1 MTTGT
6 VIAITASGLA
16 VVAIGYGLYRLG
28 KNVQSGSVK
37 IKRPVIVKD
46 VDGDKVLD
54 VLSDES
60 HKVKNEP
67 QKVKVDFVRTNL
79 LSFEDIAKWI
89 GSVDIPDAD
98 SDNLVCHLVR
108 YGDELLSYDIDLTD
122 LTEDE
127 IKNIV
132 VAHVMN
138 EKNRKIYS
146 SMWVIADSI
155 DVDLS
160 ETFGSNESVNLK

>member
-16 VVAIGYGLYRLG
+16 VIAIGYGLYRLG

-46 VDGDKVLD
+46 VDSERVVD

-60 HKVKNEP
+60 
-67 QKVKVDFVRTNL
+67 QKVKVDFVKFNL
-79 LSFEDIAKWI
+79 LTFEEIAQWI
-89 GSVDIPDAD
+89 GSIDIPDAD

-108 YGDELLSYDIDLTD
+108 YGDELLSYDIDLSG
-122 LTEDE
+122 LSEEE
-127 IKNIV
+127 IKHII
-132 VAHVMN
+132 VAHVMD
-138 EKNRKIYS
+138 EKSHKIYS
-146 SMWVIADSI
+146 SKWVIADNI
-155 DVDLS
+155 DTDLS
-160 ETFGSNESVNLK
+160 ETFGSGESVNLK

>member
-54 VLSDES
+54 VLTDKPS
-60 HKVKNEP
+60 
-67 QKVKVDFVRTNL
+67 KVKVDFVRTNL
-79 LSFEDIAKWI
+79 LTFEDIAKWI

-108 YGDELLSYDIDLTD
+108 YGEELLSYDIDLTD
-122 LTEDE
+122 LSEDE

-138 EKNRKIYS
+138 EKTHKIYS
-146 SMWVIADSI
+146 SKWVIADSI
-155 DVDLS
+155 DADLS
-160 ETFGSNESVNLK
+160 ETFGSNDSVNLK

>member
-16 VVAIGYGLYRLG
+16 VVALGYGLYRLG

-46 VDGDKVLD
+46 VDGDKVID

-60 HKVKNEP
+60 

-79 LSFEDIAKWI
+79 LTFEDIAKWI

-138 EKNRKIYS
+138 EKNHKIYS
-146 SMWVIADSI
+146 SKWVIADSI

>member
-6 VIAITASGLA
+6 VITITASGLA

-28 KNVQSGSVK
+28 KNVQSGSVR

-54 VLSDES
+54 VLSDKP
-60 HKVKNEP
+60 H
-67 QKVKVDFVRTNL
+67 KVKVDFVRTNHL
-79 LSFEDIAKWI
+79 TFEDIVKWI

-108 YGDELLSYDIDLTD
+108 YGEELLSYDIDLTD

-138 EKNRKIYS
+138 EKKHKIYS
-146 SMWVIADSI
+146 SRWVIANSI
-155 DVDLS
+155 DADLS

>member
-28 KNVQSGSVK
+28 KNVQSGSIR

-54 VLSDES
+54 VLPDEP
-60 HKVKNEP
+60 H
-67 QKVKVDFVRTNL
+67 KVKVDFVSTNHL
-79 LSFEDIAKWI
+79 TFEDIAKWI

-98 SDNLVCHLVR
+98 TDNLVCHLVR

-138 EKNRKIYS
+138 EKNYKIYS
-146 SMWVIADSI
+146 SKWVIADSI
-155 DVDLS
+155 DADLS